1 MKARI
6 ALTVLPMLLLCG
18 IARAQTYST
27 GCEAG
32 DPDTRIAAC
41 SALIEAGAGTNSNL
55 PVAFNNRGIGYAD
68 KGAYEQAIQDFN
80 AAISLNPALALA
92 YSNRGATY
100 AGYGLFEKAVNDYNK
115 AIELNADLRQPYHNR
130 CFALAQ
136 LGHAEQAIADC
147 DKAIL
152 MQAADP
158 ETLVL
163 RGFVYFRMGRYA
175 DAIRNCDHA
184 LNLNS
189 TMAKA
194 FYIRGIA
201 KLKLNDLNGQA
212 DIQRAKSLYANISSF
227 MAQAGVGFG
236 TSPEIATSATP
247 FAAGRISM
255 TATAQ

>member
-6 ALTVLPMLLLCG
+6 ALFVLLTLLVCG

-27 GCEAG
+27 GCSTP
-32 DPDTRIAAC
+32 DPDTRIPAC
-41 SALIEAGAGTNSNL
+41 SALIQAGAGANSNL
-55 PVAFNNRGIGYAD
+55 SVAFNNRGIGYAD
-68 KGAYEQAIQDFN
+68 KGAYEQAILDFN
-80 AAISLNPALALA
+80 AAIYLNPSLALA

-100 AGYGLFEKAVNDYNK
+100 AGYGMFEKAVNDYNK
-115 AIELNADLRQPYHNR
+115 AIELNSDLRQPYHNR

-158 ETLVL
+158 ETLSL
-163 RGFVYFRMGRYA
+163 RGYVYFRMGRYA
-175 DAIRNCDHA
+175 DAIRNCDQA

-201 KLKLNDLNGQA
+201 KLKLKDLDGQI

-236 TSPEIATSATP
+236 TFQEIPTSAPTVE
-247 FAAGRISM
+247 
-255 TATAQ
+255 